1 MRESIN
7 FQTNLV
13 NKAFAVVLLLAV
25 IATIV
30 LLFLK
35 KNEQAS
41 YTYLGYL
48 FVTLLFST
56 YAFIGEKGLS
66 QIYTDSVM
74 RQSVEAQA
82 MMNYIIRVVLF
93 AIYFGVTIFFHLRKP
108 KEKPSTAINST
119 DI

>member
-1 MRESIN
+1 
-7 FQTNLV
+7 
-13 NKAFAVVLLLAV
+13 
-25 IATIV
+25 
-30 LLFLK
+30 
-35 KNEQAS
+35 
-41 YTYLGYL
+41 
-48 FVTLLFST
+48 
-56 YAFIGEKGLS
+56 
-66 QIYTDSVM
+66 M